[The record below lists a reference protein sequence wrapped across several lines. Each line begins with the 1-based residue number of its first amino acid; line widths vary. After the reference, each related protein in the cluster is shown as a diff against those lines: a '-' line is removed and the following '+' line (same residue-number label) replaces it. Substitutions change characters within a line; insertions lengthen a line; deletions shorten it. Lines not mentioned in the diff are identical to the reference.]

1 MKLNHQGCGYLLLA
15 LFYLQNWRVHLILIV
30 IWCWINRSFYKLKVI
45 FTVQVC
51 KFDNE
56 YMDHIKVLFQIK
68 KTLSTYL
75 VISST
80 NIFRVF
86 TFFHFL
92 QLNLTRSETN
102 KNRASL
108 NLLENVIFIVFIRWT
123 FNIRQILKQTLN
135 ITKNKQKTC
144 RL

>member
-1 MKLNHQGCGYLLLA
+1 MPTRCILALLNEAQSSRLWLYLLLA
-15 LFYLQNWRVHLILIV
+15 LFLSPKLKSSFNFDSYMMLNKSVIL
-30 IWCWINRSFYKLKVI
+30 LKVI

-56 YMDHIKVLFQIK
+56 YMDHIKVLFKIK

-123 FNIRQILKQTLN
+123 FNIR
-135 ITKNKQKTC
+135 
-144 RL
+144 

>member
-1 MKLNHQGCGYLLLA
+1 MMLNKS
-15 LFYLQNWRVHLILIV
+15 VIL
-30 IWCWINRSFYKLKVI
+30 LKVI

-56 YMDHIKVLFQIK
+56 YMDHIKVLFKIK

-92 QLNLTRSETN
+92 QLN
-102 KNRASL
+102 
-108 NLLENVIFIVFIRWT
+108 
-123 FNIRQILKQTLN
+123 
-135 ITKNKQKTC
+135 
-144 RL
+144 